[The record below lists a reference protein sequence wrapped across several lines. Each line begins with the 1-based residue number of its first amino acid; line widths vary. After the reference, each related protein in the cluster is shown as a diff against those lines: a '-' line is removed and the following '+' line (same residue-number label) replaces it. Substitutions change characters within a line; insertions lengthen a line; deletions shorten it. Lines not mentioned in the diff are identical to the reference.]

1 MDLMN
6 VVQSPVTRTLN
17 AAWHAYVEADACLRS
32 LEPHAR
38 TADREAAQQARQAAF
53 EEYRRAAAAFDHLF
67 FLRLA
72 CALAPSGRPALLGKG

>member
-6 VVQSPVTRTLN
+6 FVQSPVARALN
-17 AAWHAYVEADACLRS
+17 AAWHVYVEADACLLS
-32 LEPHAR
+32 LEPDAR
-38 TADREAAQQARQAAF
+38 TADREAAQQARQASF

-72 CALAPSGRPALLGKG
+72 CALTPEWPSSLAG